1 MSYNNISCR
10 QQISLA
16 PKSEI
21 PTLFFPHWVECPY
34 RFHVRL
40 VWAALMDLARRKQT
54 LSARKIEDLTGL
66 SDNTIR
72 LAVHTLV
79 KDNLCTIHKGK
90 RRTTR
95 IDLIEPADDAKY
107 WASKDGEG
115 WLNHIAYTMIGFPP
129 GLPVIQ
135 AVLLGKVAALKGKQ
149 SYRGLAEMLGLTK
162 RAVNKSL
169 DALVALVAIRVGSLP
184 DGYFT
189 IDVAEM
195 HPSSQDQEPLVNN
208 AATAS
213 KDEDVAEMH
222 ATSHAKT
229 LLVNNPASV
238 STDGDVAEMHPS
250 IKANSPFVNNP
261 SSASESRGVAEM
273 ALDGPSLT
281 TEMSQKCTQDVAEM
295 HGDVADV
302 ARDVA
307 EMHPSIMG
315 TSVVIQK

>member
-1 MSYNNISCR
+1 
-10 QQISLA
+10 
-16 PKSEI
+16 
-21 PTLFFPHWVECPY
+21 
-34 RFHVRL
+34 
-40 VWAALMDLARRKQT
+40 
-54 LSARKIEDLTGL
+54 
-66 SDNTIR
+66 
-72 LAVHTLV
+72 
-79 KDNLCTIHKGK
+79 
-90 RRTTR
+90 
-95 IDLIEPADDAKY
+95 
-107 WASKDGEG
+107 
-115 WLNHIAYTMIGFPP
+115 MIGFPP
-129 GLPVIQ
+129 GLPAIQ

-149 SYRGLAEMLGLTK
+149 SYRGSAEMLGLRK
-162 RAVNKSL
+162 RSVKKSL
-169 DALVALVAIRVGSLP
+169 DALVALDTIRVGSLP

-195 HPSSQDQEPLVNN
+195 H
-208 AATAS
+208 ATG
-213 KDEDVAEMH
+213 
-222 ATSHAKT
+222 HAKT
-229 LLVNNPASV
+229 LLVNNPASA
-238 STDGDVAEMHPS
+238 STDEDVAEMHPS